1 MKTIVYA
8 TSVLLIVWCQA
19 LVADSGSTTP
29 PPPPTVDVTVNTTVD
44 TTPIAQQMSSETTTM
59 NNDFSG
65 LSNAVGTVGS
75 VLTGGFSSLLGGLFG
90 GLFGGPLRVQDD
102 KALFKL
108 VTEVITTAEQLIQ
121 VKNQLKLWKKQV
133 ETLSGLDGYRN
144 AFGQMKSLAAR
155 DLFGNVSPLASAA
168 NSGFGADGAY
178 QVATAPLVFRTL
190 DGLPADK
197 LRKREAY
204 YGDAELGDGSNVAA
218 WNLIGQTRAN
228 AQNNSALLNGLMEQN
243 SSPDVTMVEATQ
255 KNSVTTAIAA
265 QHLQSLEQLAA
276 SQLEQQVLA
285 TQRWRNEAADRFA
298 AEARMQQAAQA
309 VAGMSDNL
317 QPLTSLVIP

>member
-8 TSVLLIVWCQA
+8 TSVLLIVSCQA

-121 VKNQLKLWKKQV
+121 VKNQLKL
-133 ETLSGLDGYRN
+133 
-144 AFGQMKSLAAR
+144 
-155 DLFGNVSPLASAA
+155 
-168 NSGFGADGAY
+168 
-178 QVATAPLVFRTL
+178 
-190 DGLPADK
+190 
-197 LRKREAY
+197 
-204 YGDAELGDGSNVAA
+204 
-218 WNLIGQTRAN
+218 
-228 AQNNSALLNGLMEQN
+228 
-243 SSPDVTMVEATQ
+243 
-255 KNSVTTAIAA
+255 
-265 QHLQSLEQLAA
+265 
-276 SQLEQQVLA
+276 
-285 TQRWRNEAADRFA
+285 
-298 AEARMQQAAQA
+298 
-309 VAGMSDNL
+309 
-317 QPLTSLVIP
+317 